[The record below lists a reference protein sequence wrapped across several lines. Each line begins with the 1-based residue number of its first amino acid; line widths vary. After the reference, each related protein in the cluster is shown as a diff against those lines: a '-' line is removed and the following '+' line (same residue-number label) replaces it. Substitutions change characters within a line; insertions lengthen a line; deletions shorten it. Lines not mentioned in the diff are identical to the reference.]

1 MKNEY
6 LVTWKR
12 YKSWELEGRR
22 DPKKNKKFILLLVM
36 GIIYFLV
43 GVLLAFALSSFGTN
57 AIALPALFI
66 LLGLMALYFALLS
79 DIVKAKK
86 DYGMC
91 VKAYGVRPTPS
102 DNNMWI
108 RTVIFENGRITVSGD
123 DHSAEFRYLN
133 VSDIESKGDDVKIT
147 FLSGEVV
154 RIYKSTFVT
163 GSYEKLISEIR
174 EKNPSVRVTE
184 R

>member
-1 MKNEY
+1 
-6 LVTWKR
+6 
-12 YKSWELEGRR
+12 
-22 DPKKNKKFILLLVM
+22 

-43 GVLLAFALSSFGTN
+43 GVLFAFALSNFGTN
-57 AIALPALFI
+57 GIALPALFI
-66 LLGLMALYFALLS
+66 FLGLLSLYFALLS

-91 VKAYGVRPTPS
+91 VKAYGIRPTPS

-108 RTVIFENGRITVSGD
+108 HTVVFENSKITASGD
-123 DHSAEFRYLN
+123 DHPLELRYAN
-133 VSDIESKGDDVKIT
+133 ISDIESKGDEVKLR

-163 GSYEKLISEIR
+163 GSYEKLVEEIR
-174 EKNPSVRVTE
+174 EKVPSVRVTE
-184 R
+184 K